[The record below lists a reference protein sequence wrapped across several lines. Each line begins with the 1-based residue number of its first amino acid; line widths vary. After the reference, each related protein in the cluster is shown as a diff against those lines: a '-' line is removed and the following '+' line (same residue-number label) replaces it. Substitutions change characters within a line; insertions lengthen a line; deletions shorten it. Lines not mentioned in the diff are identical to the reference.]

1 MEEKVVYL
9 YLSLAVKY
17 KIQNSSIE
25 MMKPAF
31 SLNEIEW
38 KLDFSFYLES
48 SSLLNFRTKSTII
61 K

>member
-1 MEEKVVYL
+1 
-9 YLSLAVKY
+9 LAVKY
-17 KIQNSSIE
+17 KIQNSAIE

-48 SSLLNFRTKSTII
+48 SSLLNFRTMSTII